1 MPLPSRVVI
10 LLTIIWLNCRV
21 VYIPAS
27 CLRAYDYRH
36 GIDIGIGVGVGVVA
50 FGGVAKAMSVDIGG
64 LVSLEDSLFGSLWYA
79 HCVDSEVWY
88 NHFAPDIF
96 NVWGAKPTK
105 GVAYEV
111 S

>member
-10 LLTIIWLNCRV
+10 LRTFSWLICCV

-50 FGGVAKAMSVDIGG
+50 LGGVAKAMSVDIGG

-79 HCVDSEVWY
+79 HCVVSEVWITSPPTY
-88 NHFAPDIF
+88 LMFG
-96 NVWGAKPTK
+96 GAKPTK